1 MSCISARRPD
11 HDHHSPVKM
20 AHCEHPQFAI
30 VPAGV
35 GEIQRIAA
43 EDLCG
48 ILKIKPTRCKQSSR
62 V

>member
-1 MSCISARRPD
+1 
-11 HDHHSPVKM
+11 M

>member
-1 MSCISARRPD
+1 
-11 HDHHSPVKM
+11 M

-48 ILKIKPTRCKQSSR
+48 ILKNQARALQAVVARLTGSHVIFI
-62 V
+62 